1 MNTTVHTIEDLI
13 RILDDNPEWADAL
26 RARLLTRELI
36 ELPEKFTEFVAEMNS
51 FVAEMNRFVEATNRR
66 FDALENRVTSIQEDV
81 STLKEDVSTLKEDVG
96 TLKED
101 VGTLKEDS
109 VILKEDVGVLKIRV
123 KSIQDDLGPLKGSH
137 ARDAAIR
144 EASIIAEDMGFQRT
158 KTLTQ
163 DDLGTLLARADT
175 SGIPTNELRSFRRA
189 DLVIEATDQKGATCY
204 IAVEISFTVNGRD
217 TTRARRN
224 AAFLTRFTGDRSYPA
239 VAGLRR
245 DDRIHGLIDSGEVFW
260 YQLDPE
266 VLEAE

>member
-1 MNTTVHTIEDLI
+1 MNTTIHTIEDLI
-13 RILDDNPEWADAL
+13 RILDDHPDWTDAL

-36 ELPEKFTEFVAEMNS
+36 ELPEKFTQFVAEMNSFVAEMNS

-81 STLKEDVSTLKEDVG
+81 G

-101 VGTLKEDS
+101 VGT
-109 VILKEDVGVLKIRV
+109 LKIRV

-144 EASIIAEDMGFQRT
+144 EASLIAEDMGFQRT

-163 DDLGTLLARADT
+163 DDLGALIARADT

-189 DLVIEATDQKGATCY
+189 NLVIEATDQKGATCY

-245 DDRIHGLIDSGEVFW
+245 DDRIHGLIESGEVFW
-260 YQLDPE
+260 YQLDAE